1 MLKKLILWLTAGLL
15 LLILFLQ
22 IDLYEL
28 HYSLIQID
36 WAVIGALLSLQI
48 VTQLLLN
55 RQWQRIANFAGIKLS
70 FGRMLYINAQGSI
83 MEAITPGV
91 KVGGEITRAVQIARF
106 SSCSRSQ
113 AAVVTAL
120 QKLFSLTAF
129 VLINLAA
136 AVYLSRQS
144 TILDNSLVRLAVYTA
159 LGLLLTVFLLIL
171 IMSHKKPPS
180 HPWLGAVRRFFTNLL
195 EQIHLFEN
203 NKKELAIQF
212 ALALLIWLLYP
223 IKLYLLVCQ
232 FQADPPLIYIAS
244 ITFIAYLI
252 GMLPLFPGGLGGFE
266 GTMSSLLTGIGLP
279 LGSSAAI
286 TVIFRFITF
295 WFVIILS
302 LVYTAVYRIIPKQI
316 PNRERML
323 SDES

>member
-1 MLKKLILWLTAGLL
+1 MIFWLTAGLL

-91 KVGGEITRAVQIARF
+91 KVGVEITRAVQIARF

-171 IMSHKKPPS
+171 IMSHKTAQP
-180 HPWLGAVRRFFTNLL
+180 PWLGAVRRFFTNLL
-195 EQIHLFEN
+195 EQILLFEN
-203 NKKELAIQF
+203 NKRSWQF
-212 ALALLIWLLYP
+212 N
-223 IKLYLLVCQ
+223 
-232 FQADPPLIYIAS
+232 
-244 ITFIAYLI
+244 
-252 GMLPLFPGGLGGFE
+252 LPLPCSSGCCTRLNYTCSFANFRLTAPDLYRQHYLYRLLDRNAAPVSRRLSGFE
-266 GTMSSLLTGIGLP
+266 GTMSSLLTG
-279 LGSSAAI
+279 
-286 TVIFRFITF
+286 
-295 WFVIILS
+295 
-302 LVYTAVYRIIPKQI
+302 TACRWAVQQRSQ
-316 PNRERML
+316 
-323 SDES
+323 SF